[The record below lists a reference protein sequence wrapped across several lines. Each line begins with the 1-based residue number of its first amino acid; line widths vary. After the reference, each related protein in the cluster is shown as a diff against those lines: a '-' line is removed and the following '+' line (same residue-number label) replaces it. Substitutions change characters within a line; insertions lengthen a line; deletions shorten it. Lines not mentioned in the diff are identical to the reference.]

1 MTEFVDVVIVGAGI
15 SGISA
20 AWHLQ
25 DRCPDKSYVILERR
39 ENLGGTW
46 DLFKYPGIRSDSDM
60 FTLGF
65 RFKPWTSEKAI
76 ADGPS
81 IMAYLQE
88 TVAEYGIDKH
98 IRNRQNV
105 LSADWSDAE
114 GRWTVRVDRDGEQV
128 EISCAYLMAC
138 SGYYNYEQGY
148 SPEFAGFDE
157 FEGTIVHPQH
167 WPEDLDYSGKR
178 VVVIGSGATAVSMIP
193 ALTERA
199 AHVTM
204 LQRTPSYMFSVSR
217 VVPPINAV
225 RRMLPARA
233 GAWVARWILAL
244 FGSLIWLV
252 SRTAPGL
259 SKRLLRRTASRA
271 LPPGYAVDTHFKP
284 PYNPWDQRL
293 CFILDSDLYKAVAAG
308 DVEMV
313 TDHIDHFDRD
323 GIVLASGR
331 RVDADVVITATGLQL
346 QALGGVAL
354 SVDGE
359 KVAPNDRFIYRR
371 HMLEDVPNAAW
382 SLGYTNASWT
392 LGADLT
398 ARSVADLLAY
408 MRSRGYTYAYPHL
421 GDAHMPEQPAFN
433 LQAGYVLRGADALP
447 RSGTRRP
454 WMLTH
459 SYVRDVL
466 AHRLG
471 DSDRSLVFGRAGTPQ
486 SRSA

>member
-1 MTEFVDVVIVGAGI
+1 MVFA
-15 SGISA
+15 
-20 AWHLQ
+20 
-25 DRCPDKSYVILERR
+25 
-39 ENLGGTW
+39 
-46 DLFKYPGIRSDSDM
+46 
-60 FTLGF
+60 
-65 RFKPWTSEKAI
+65 
-76 ADGPS
+76 
-81 IMAYLQE
+81 
-88 TVAEYGIDKH
+88 
-98 IRNRQNV
+98 
-105 LSADWSDAE
+105 
-114 GRWTVRVDRDGEQV
+114 
-128 EISCAYLMAC
+128 
-138 SGYYNYEQGY
+138 SGYYDYDEPY
-148 SPEFAGFDE
+148 VPSFAGMEDFTGE
-157 FEGTIVHPQH
+157 VIHPQH
-167 WPEDLDYSGKR
+167 WPRGLDYAGKR

-217 VVPPINAV
+217 VVPPINAI
-225 RRMLPARA
+225 RRLLPARA

-259 SKRLLRRTASRA
+259 AKRLLRRTASRA

-308 DVEMV
+308 DVEVV

-331 RVDADVVITATGLQL
+331 RVDADVVVTATGLQL
-346 QALGGVAL
+346 QALGGVAV

-359 KVAPNDRFIYRR
+359 KVAPNERFIYRR

-398 ARSVADLLAY
+398 ARSVANLLAY

-466 AHRLG
+466 SHRLG
-471 DSDRSLVFGRAGTPQ
+471 DSDRSLVFGRAGTSQ